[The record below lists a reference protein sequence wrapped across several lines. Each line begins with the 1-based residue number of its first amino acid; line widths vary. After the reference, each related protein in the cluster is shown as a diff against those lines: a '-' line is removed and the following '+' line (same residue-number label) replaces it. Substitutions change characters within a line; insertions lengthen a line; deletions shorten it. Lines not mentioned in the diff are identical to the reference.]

1 MKNKFLHERIEAQE
15 RKIAALELAKKVG
28 GGIGGSE
35 SKLLKKI
42 EEIQAKEKDCQKQK
56 MKIEEENMNLKYK
69 LEQNQINHPKII
81 KHVQELNVFINNLRD
96 TNEEVLA
103 LELKSLCDELAE
115 GMNFTYRNYWNRG
128 RPLD

>member
-1 MKNKFLHERIEAQE
+1 
-15 RKIAALELAKKVG
+15 
-28 GGIGGSE
+28 
-35 SKLLKKI
+35 
-42 EEIQAKEKDCQKQK
+42 
-56 MKIEEENMNLKYK
+56 MNLKYK

-115 GMNFTYRNYWNRG
+115 GMNFTYLEFLIQGCVIFSTFDEKSRKLSNCT
-128 RPLD
+128 